1 MLELGA
7 TSSYVRILWMRPS
20 FSLHC
25 LNALLMI
32 VSEACVGS
40 TNGALLYLMAITKSS
55 IVFVK

>member
-1 MLELGA
+1 
-7 TSSYVRILWMRPS
+7 MRPS

-32 VSEACVGS
+32 VSGAYVGS

-55 IVFVK
+55 IVFVR